1 MDDHPDTTA
10 ALERLLTRRGHRV
23 AAAHDMQSAIEAAE
37 RGQFDLLI
45 SDVGLP
51 DGSGLELMT
60 RLRARSGIPGI
71 AISGFGMNGD
81 VEKSIK
87 AGFTEHLVKPVGLE
101 KLEAAIEHAMSVCGP
116 RLTGDA
122 RSLEREAGEI

>member
-1 MDDHPDTTA
+1 MA
-10 ALERLLTRRGHRV
+10 
-23 AAAHDMQSAIEAAE
+23 AAE

-60 RLRARSGIPGI
+60 RLRATSGIRGI

-81 VEKSIK
+81 VEKSMQ
-87 AGFTEHLVKPVGLE
+87 AGFSEHLVKPVNLE
-101 KLEAAIEHAMSVCGP
+101 KLEAAIEQAMSQDELAP
-116 RLTGDA
+116 
-122 RSLEREAGEI
+122 